1 LRGLDEVDNGYLYY
15 VLKRE
20 VAQFKDNAYGS
31 TFGSITTKTFD
42 SIKIAVPPIDVQLS
56 IVTEI
61 EQIETKITAAQQIID
76 SAASKKQ
83 DILKQYL

>member
-1 LRGLDEVDNGYLYY
+1 MIN
-15 VLKRE
+15 
-20 VAQFKDNAYGS
+20 KDNAYGS

-56 IVTEI
+56 IVSEI
-61 EQIETKITAAQQIID
+61 EQIETIIANAQQIID